1 MIKAYFQNQ
10 SEVDDAENSEGI

>member
-1 MIKAYFQNQ
+1 MIKAYFENQ